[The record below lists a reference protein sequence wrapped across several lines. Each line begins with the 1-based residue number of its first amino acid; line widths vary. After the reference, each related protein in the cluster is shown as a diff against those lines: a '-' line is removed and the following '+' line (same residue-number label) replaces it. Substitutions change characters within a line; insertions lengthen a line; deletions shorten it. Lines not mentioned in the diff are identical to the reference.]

1 MRLHLSIVSLF
12 PTDPLQRAQS
22 RYLIHH
28 WATRTNPVQQKAILS
43 LDASDASKRHQD
55 YIAELEKVDNLLRNA
70 PKSSEPGLD
79 GKGPYFLGSRFTF
92 ADLALASFLTRVPLV
107 EHFQKDLGFKLPSKE
122 ENPRLARFIEWQ
134 DAVVKRES
142 VVKHLP
148 SKEELI
154 EVNEK
159 AIK

>member
-107 EHFQKDLGFKLPSKE
+107 EHFQKDLGFKFPSKD

-148 SKEELI
+148 
-154 EVNEK
+154 
-159 AIK
+159 

>member
-1 MRLHLSIVSLF
+1 
-12 PTDPLQRAQS
+12 
-22 RYLIHH
+22 
-28 WATRTNPVQQKAILS
+28 
-43 LDASDASKRHQD
+43 
-55 YIAELEKVDNLLRNA
+55 
-70 PKSSEPGLD
+70 LD

-148 SKEELI
+148 
-154 EVNEK
+154 
-159 AIK
+159 